1 MAALDPRD
9 VVTMGSRFRDFVG
22 KRWPGAVLRREA
34 PIVCRIGDRTLSGR
48 IDLVVETHEVVVV
61 FDHKSFPCAHDKWAD
76 QVKKHAG
83 QLRIYRDAIVAALPA
98 PRPVMLALHL
108 PMSGEV
114 LVVE

>member
-1 MAALDPRD
+1 VAALDPRD

-61 FDHKSFPCAHDKWAD
+61 FDHKSFPGAHDKWAD
-76 QVKKHAG
+76 QAKKHAG
-83 QLRIYRDAIVAALPA
+83 QLRIYRDAIAAALPA

-108 PMSGEV
+108 PISGEV